1 MKLYLAAPLF
11 SEAERSFNLALA
23 DALSAAG
30 HEVYLPQRDTPRSEE
45 PARTTTLVRANL
57 AALSNV
63 DAVVVVCEGPQVD
76 DGTAWEIGYAYG
88 RNIPVYGLRTDARSV
103 QPDERINLM
112 ILESLNELSPSIL
125 QLIHTLHYAE
135 IPRRRSPYDR

>member
-45 PARTTTLVRANL
+45 PARTTTIFRANL

-76 DGTAWEIGYAYG
+76 DGTAWEIGYAAEHRLG
-88 RNIPVYGLRTDARSV
+88 DVQRSLALRRARFLTS
-103 QPDERINLM
+103 
-112 ILESLNELSPSIL
+112 
-125 QLIHTLHYAE
+125 
-135 IPRRRSPYDR
+135 RSH